1 MRARAWII
9 VLAIA
14 ASCAAVVSAQSGDLM
29 KPKSRSDVHDAVVLP
44 DKAICQ
50 NRDAFDV
57 TLGLSPSASQVKV
70 VRTNVSWAGNTTV
83 SEFEPSRPM
92 PPYTRFIFHETQRS
106 HRVSWAM
113 GVAFFASEELASEAG
128 AKIAH
133 WYADA
138 LQVEVRDLSSGM
150 YSLSEGELSLMVLVD
165 EKAVRVSCEHRST
178 QNLAVQEGLEDPRSG
193 K

>member
-1 MRARAWII
+1 MRVRART
-9 VLAIA
+9 LLFAIA
-14 ASCAAVVSAQSGDLM
+14 SSCVAAVSAQSGDLM
-29 KPKSRSDVHDAVVLP
+29 RPKSKNDVHNAVVLP
-44 DKAICQ
+44 ETTVCW

-57 TLGLSPSASQVKV
+57 TLGLSPSASQIKV
-70 VRTNVSWAGNTTV
+70 TRTNVAWAGTTTV

-92 PPYTRFIFHETQRS
+92 PPYTRFIFHETQQS

-113 GVAFFASEELASEAG
+113 GVAFFASEALANEAG
-128 AKIAH
+128 AKIAR

-138 LQVEVRDLSSGM
+138 LQVEIRDLSSGM

-178 QNLAVQEGLEDPRSG
+178 QNLAVQEGLEDTRSG

>member
-1 MRARAWII
+1 M
-9 VLAIA
+9 VAIA
-14 ASCAAVVSAQSGDLM
+14 ASCAAAVSAQSGDLM
-29 KPKSRSDVHDAVVLP
+29 KPKSRNDVHDAVVLP
-44 DKAICQ
+44 DTVTCQ

-70 VRTNVSWAGNTTV
+70 ARTNVSWAGNTTV

-92 PPYTRFIFHETQRS
+92 PPYTRFIFHETSQS
-106 HRVSWAM
+106 HKVSWAM
-113 GVAFFASEELASEAG
+113 GVAFFASEALATEAG
-128 AKIAH
+128 AKIAR

-150 YSLSEGELSLMVLVD
+150 YSLSEGELSLIVLVD
-165 EKAVRVSCEHRST
+165 EKTVRVSCEHRST
-178 QNLAVQEGLEDPRSG
+178 QNLALQEGVDRRSG

>member
-1 MRARAWII
+1 

-14 ASCAAVVSAQSGDLM
+14 ASCAAAVSAQSGDLM

-44 DKAICQ
+44 VAATCR
-50 NRDAFDV
+50 NGDAFDV
-57 TLGLSPSASQVKV
+57 TLGLSASASAVKV
-70 VRTNVSWAGNTTV
+70 ARTNVAWAGTTTV

-92 PPYTRFIFHETQRS
+92 PPYTRFIFHETQQSR
-106 HRVSWAM
+106 RVSWAM
-113 GVAFFASEELASEAG
+113 GVAFFASEALATEAG
-128 AKIAH
+128 AKIAR

-138 LQVEVRDLSSGM
+138 LQVQVRDLSPGM

-178 QNLAVQEGLEDPRSG
+178 QDLAVQEGLEDPRSG

>member
-1 MRARAWII
+1 

-14 ASCAAVVSAQSGDLM
+14 ASCAAAVSAQSGDLM
-29 KPKSRSDVHDAVVLP
+29 KPKSKDDVHDAVVLP
-44 DKAICQ
+44 DTATCQ

-70 VRTNVSWAGNTTV
+70 ARTNVSWAGNTTV
-83 SEFEPSRPM
+83 SEFERSAM
-92 PPYTRFIFHETQRS
+92 PPYTRFIFHETPQS

-113 GVAFFASEELASEAG
+113 GVAFFASEALAREAG
-128 AKIAH
+128 AKIAR

-178 QNLAVQEGLEDPRSG
+178 QNLAIQEGVDRRSG
-193 K
+193 N

>member
-1 MRARAWII
+1 M
-9 VLAIA
+9 LAIA
-14 ASCAAVVSAQSGDLM
+14 ASCAAAVSAQSGDLM
-29 KPKSRSDVHDAVVLP
+29 KPKSRADVHGAVVLP
-44 DKAICQ
+44 VAATCR

-57 TLGLSPSASQVKV
+57 TLGLSPSASQIKV
-70 VRTNVSWAGNTTV
+70 TRTNVAWAGTTTV

-92 PPYTRFIFHETQRS
+92 PPYTRFIFHETQQS

-113 GVAFFASEELASEAG
+113 GVAFFASEALANEAG
-128 AKIAH
+128 AKIAR

-138 LQVEVRDLSSGM
+138 LQVEIRDLSSGM

-178 QNLAVQEGLEDPRSG
+178 QNLAVQEGLEDTRSG

>member
-1 MRARAWII
+1 MIARARII
-9 VLAIA
+9 VLTIA
-14 ASCAAVVSAQSGDLM
+14 ASCAAAVGAQSDDLM
-29 KPKSRSDVHDAVVLP
+29 KPKSRNDVHDAVVLP
-44 DKAICQ
+44 DAPICQ

-70 VRTNVSWAGNTTV
+70 ARTNVSWAGNTTV

-92 PPYTRFIFHETQRS
+92 PPYTRFILHETPQS
-106 HRVSWAM
+106 HKVSWAM
-113 GVAFFASEELASEAG
+113 GVAFFSSEAL
-128 AKIAH
+128 ANEAAAQIAH
-133 WYADA
+133 WYAEA
-138 LQVEVRDLSSGM
+138 LHREVRAGSSGM

-178 QNLAVQEGLEDPRSG
+178 QNLAIQEGVALPRG